1 MLHRRSALFGPA
13 AIGATAAAGLLV
25 LTACGGSIGN
35 KSDSAGKGRTTI
47 TVGTTDKII
56 ALDPAGA
63 YDQGSWTPIQNI
75 YQHLMTVEPGAK
87 TATPDAASS
96 CSFTSPTT
104 YTCTMKP
111 GLTFSNGDP
120 LDAKAAAFSFNRVD
134 KVNDPKGP
142 SSLLTNIKKATAQG
156 NKVILT
162 LGTPDQ
168 TVPLLLAGGEG
179 ALVDPKVFPENKL
192 LDSGKV
198 IGSGPYKVAKY
209 DVGSQL
215 VLSKNP
221 KYKGSDKL
229 NNDQV
234 IIVYK
239 QKASDLKLSLE
250 NGDIDVAYRT
260 LSPTDLQ
267 SLQKE
272 SSKGVKVVYGPG
284 AEIRY
289 VDFDVTTQPGKQKAV
304 RQAAA
309 YLVDRKQIAS
319 DVYDNSVEPL
329 YSIVP
334 TGLIGNTQPFKDI
347 YGTSPNVAKAKAML
361 KAAGVSTPVK
371 MTLWWNPDHYGE
383 LSGDEY
389 ADIAKQFE
397 NGGLFQVTRRSVDWN
412 SYDEDS
418 KKHAYPVYELGWYP
432 DFPDPDDYL
441 SPFFIKGGFNNTG
454 YDNPTLDQI
463 INAQRGEMDQSKR
476 IQQLSQAQQ
485 IVAQDV
491 PLIPIWQGK
500 QNAGVRSNITGV
512 KDTFD
517 ASFNFRFWLVGKK

>member
-1 MLHRRSALFGPA
+1 MLHRRSTMLACGS
-13 AIGATAAAGLLV
+13 IAAAGLLV
-25 LTACGGSIGN
+25 LAACGGSVGKKESGG
-35 KSDSAGKGRTTI
+35 KSSVTI

-56 ALDPAGA
+56 SLDPAGA

-75 YQHLMTVEPGAK
+75 YQHLMSVAPGAEK
-87 TATPDAASS
+87 ATPEAASS
-96 CSFTSPTT
+96 CSYTNPTT
-104 YTCTMKP
+104 YTCTMRP

-120 LDAKAAAFSFNRVD
+120 LDAKAAAFTFNRID

-142 SSLLTNIKKATAQG
+142 SSLVTNIKKATAQG
-156 NKVILT
+156 NKVVLT
-162 LGTPDQ
+162 LGAPDQ
-168 TVPLLLAGGEG
+168 TIPLLLAGGEG
-179 ALVDPKVFPENKL
+179 ALVDPKVFPENKV
-192 LDSGKV
+192 LDSAKV
-198 IGSGPYKVAKY
+198 IGSGPYKVSKY

-215 VLSKNP
+215 VLTKNP
-221 KYKGSDKL
+221 KYKGSDKI

-239 QKASDLKLSLE
+239 QQASDLKLSLE

-260 LSPTDLQ
+260 LTPTDLK
-267 SLQKE
+267 SLQSE
-272 SSKGVKVVYGPG
+272 SSKGVRVVTGPG

-289 VDFDVTTQPGKQKAV
+289 VYFDVTTQPGKQKAV

-309 YLVDRKQIAS
+309 YLVDREKIAS
-319 DVYDNSVEPL
+319 NVYDGEVEPL

-334 TGLIGNTQPFKDI
+334 QGLFGATQPFKDM
-347 YGTSPNVAKAKAML
+347 YGTTPNLAKAKAVL
-361 KAAGVSTPVK
+361 KAAHISTPVK

-389 ADIAKQFE
+389 ADIAQQLQ
-397 NGGLFQVTRRSVDWN
+397 NGGLFKVTRRSVDWN
-412 SYDEDS
+412 TYDEDS
-418 KKHAYPVYELGWYP
+418 KKHAYPVFELGWFPDYP
-432 DFPDPDDYL
+432 DADDYL
-441 SPFFIKGGFNNTG
+441 APFFPKGGFSNTG
-454 YDNPTLDQI
+454 YDNPALDKI
-463 INAQRGEMDQSKR
+463 INEQRGEMDQTKR
-476 IQQLSQAQQ
+476 ASELEQAQQ

-517 ASFNFRFWLVGKK
+517 ASFNFRFWLVGKKK

>member
-1 MLHRRSALFGPA
+1 MS
-13 AIGATAAAGLLV
+13 AAAAALLT
-25 LTACGGSIGN
+25 LSACGGSIGN
-35 KSDSAGKGRTTI
+35 NKDGSGKSGGTTI
-47 TVGTTDKII
+47 TVGTTDKVI

-75 YQHLMTVEPGAK
+75 YQHLMTVAPGAK
-87 TATPDAASS
+87 TATPDAAQS
-96 CSFTSPTT
+96 CAYTNLTT

-120 LDAKAAAFSFNRVD
+120 LDAKAVAFTFNRID
-134 KVNDPKGP
+134 KINDPKGP

-156 NKVILT
+156 NKVVLT

-168 TVPLLLAGGEG
+168 TIPLLLAGGEG
-179 ALVDPKVFPENKL
+179 ALVDPKVFSDTKV
-192 LDSGKV
+192 LDSAKV
-198 IGSGPYKVAKY
+198 IGSGPYKIDKY

-221 KYKGSDKL
+221 KYKGADKL
-229 NNDQV
+229 ANDKV

-239 QKASDLKLSLE
+239 QKTSDLKLSLE
-250 NGDIDVAYRT
+250 NADIDVAYRT
-260 LSPTDLQ
+260 LAPTDLT
-267 SLQKE
+267 SLAKE

-309 YLVDRKQIAS
+309 YLVNRQQIAS
-319 DVYDNSVEPL
+319 DVYDGSVEPL

-334 TGLIGNTQPFKDI
+334 TGLLGATEPFKDL
-347 YGTSPNVAKAKAML
+347 YGTTPNLAKAKAVL
-361 KAAGVSTPVK
+361 KAAKISTPVN

-389 ADIAKQFE
+389 AALEKQFE
-397 NGGLFQVTRRSVDWN
+397 AGGLFKVTRRSVDWN
-412 SYDEDS
+412 TYDEDS
-418 KKHAYPVYELGWYP
+418 KKHAYPVYELGWFPDYP
-432 DFPDPDDYL
+432 DADDYL
-441 SPFFIKGGFNNTG
+441 SPFFIKGGFSNTG
-454 YDNPTLDQI
+454 YDNPALDKV
-463 INAQRGEMDQSKR
+463 INAQRGEMDQTKR
-476 IQQLSQAQQ
+476 VSELTQAQKT
-485 IVAQDV
+485 VAQDV

-500 QNAGVRSNITGV
+500 QNAGIRSNITGV

-517 ASFNFRFWLVGKK
+517 ASFNFRFWLVGKKK